1 MTLMKHMVGND
12 GFTWG
17 AHNWLRRR
25 RYKYWGVAYPGN
37 VEITLLPTRANN
49 QSMGQTT
56 VLQQQQRDQ
65 GVVRPWEFGFSYC
78 VLSS

>member
-1 MTLMKHMVGND
+1 MTGSLGERTTGCD
-12 GFTWG
+12 GGDT
-17 AHNWLRRR
+17 RD
-25 RYKYWGVAYPGN
+25 

-65 GVVRPWEFGFSYC
+65 GVVRPCEFGFSYC

>member
-1 MTLMKHMVGND
+1 MKQMVGND

-17 AHNWLRRR
+17 AQVATRR

-65 GVVRPWEFGFSYC
+65 GVVRPCEFGFSYC